1 MENTLYLLILKNNQR
16 DPSTV
21 ALESTTINIIFVRTY
36 YLFNQFM
43 KKNPPENLCNR
54 KCYIPT
60 AKDDNSN
67 CER

>member
-21 ALESTTINIIFVRTY
+21 AMEYTTINIIFFRTY

-43 KKNPPENLCNR
+43 KKNTRKTLQPEMLYTYCQGR
-54 KCYIPT
+54 
-60 AKDDNSN
+60 
-67 CER
+67 